1 MGISKQNF
9 HVVPHAQICVS
20 KMKRDRR
27 DNIQRFI
34 IIFIISNF
42 LKFMIEMLLD
52 NVKVDNYKVSVK
64 LNSYLVS
71 RIKKIIQIVTD
82 GTKIQLTFDLHC
94 ISVSEYFNGQKLLSG
109 CHKLP
114 IFFFFGGGGVNET

>member
-1 MGISKQNF
+1 
-9 HVVPHAQICVS
+9 
-20 KMKRDRR
+20 MKRDRW

-64 LNSYLVS
+64 LNSYRYLVS
-71 RIKKIIQIVTD
+71 RIKKIIKIVTD
-82 GTKIQLTFDLHC
+82 GTKIQLTFDLFLSLNILMDRNC
-94 ISVSEYFNGQKLLSG
+94 FLGVINCLFLGGQ
-109 CHKLP
+109 
-114 IFFFFGGGGVNET
+114 

>member
-71 RIKKIIQIVTD
+71 RIKKFIKIVTD
-82 GTKIQLTFDLHC
+82 GTKIQLTFDL
-94 ISVSEYFNGQKLLSG
+94 FLSLNILMDRNCFLG
-109 CHKLP
+109 VINCLFLGGSMRHK
-114 IFFFFGGGGVNET
+114 